1 MSNDADPTAKDGGY
15 AVLTATFLLG
25 TTSAL
30 IGLDRTGKLPRRIE
44 LGDLALLGVATYQL
58 SRTITRDR
66 VTAFMR
72 RPVARETGP
81 AGRGE
86 VRSEPRGGG
95 TRKAL
100 GELAICP
107 FCMTQWVALGLV
119 ISLCVAP
126 RATRFAAGVLTVRTV
141 AEIINLGH
149 EAAVAEIDRLDDVT
163 SLGHERAVTA
173 GVA

>member
-1 MSNDADPTAKDGGY
+1 MPMIGIALSSEER
-15 AVLTATFLLG
+15 
-25 TTSAL
+25 SACEL
-30 IGLDRTGKLPRRIE
+30 VRGARRAE
-44 LGDLALLGVATYQL
+44 E
-58 SRTITRDR
+58 DR
-66 VTAFMR
+66 VHAQAR
-72 RPVARETGP
+72 RLESGP

-107 FCMTQWVALGLV
+107 FCMSQWVAMGLVLGL
-119 ISLCVAP
+119 CAAP
-126 RATRFAAGVLTVRTV
+126 RATRFAAGALTVRTV

-149 EAAVAEIDRLDDVT
+149 EAAVADIDRSDDVT
-163 SLGHERAVTA
+163 SLVHGRAEAA

>member
-1 MSNDADPTAKDGGY
+1 MSNDLDQTSKDGGY
-15 AVLTATFLLG
+15 AVLAATFLLG

-30 IGLDRTGKLPRRIE
+30 IGLDRAGKLPRRIK

-72 RPVARETGP
+72 RPVARESGP

-86 VRSEPRGGG
+86 VRSEPRGDG

-107 FCMTQWVALGLV
+107 FCMSQWVAMGLV
-119 ISLCVAP
+119 LALCAAP
-126 RATRFAAGVLTVRTV
+126 RATRFAASVLTVRTV

-149 EAAVAEIDRLDDVT
+149 EAAVAEIDRSDDVT
-163 SLGHERAVTA
+163 SLVHGRAEAA